1 MKTYLYACAFVALL
15 IVTLA
20 LVELDRSINQIERS
34 IDTLIYEI
42 ERNRAI
48 TDSTVA
54 AGRLRALALA
64 DSVGSLR

>member
-15 IVTLA
+15 IVALA
-20 LVELDRSINQIERS
+20 LVELDRSINQIERG

-48 TDSTVA
+48 TDSTAA
-54 AGRLRALALA
+54 AGRLRAMAIA
-64 DSVGSLR
+64 DSIGSLR

>member
-1 MKTYLYACAFVALL
+1 MKTYLLCCAFVALL
-15 IVTLA
+15 VVMLA

-48 TDSTVA
+48 MDSTVN
-54 AGRLRALALA
+54 AGRLRAAAIA
-64 DSVGSLR
+64 DSIGSLR

>member
-15 IVTLA
+15 IVTMA

-48 TDSTVA
+48 MDSTAA
-54 AGRLRALALA
+54 AGRLRALAVA
-64 DSVGSLR
+64 DSIGSLR

>member
-15 IVTLA
+15 IVALA

-48 TDSTVA
+48 TDSMAA
-54 AGRLRALALA
+54 AGRLRALAIA
-64 DSVGSLR
+64 DSIGSLR

>member
-48 TDSTVA
+48 MDSTAA
-54 AGRLRALALA
+54 AGRLRAMAIA
-64 DSVGSLR
+64 DSIGSLR